1 MLNVVCTDVQAAAI
15 FIGYTEEIWDADG
28 DSALDDIDWKDLTDE
43 QRAAAEKLG
52 YDEESWNNDE

>member
-28 DSALDDIDWKDLTDE
+28 DTALDDTYWADLTNE
-43 QRAAAEKLG
+43 Q
-52 YDEESWNNDE
+52 